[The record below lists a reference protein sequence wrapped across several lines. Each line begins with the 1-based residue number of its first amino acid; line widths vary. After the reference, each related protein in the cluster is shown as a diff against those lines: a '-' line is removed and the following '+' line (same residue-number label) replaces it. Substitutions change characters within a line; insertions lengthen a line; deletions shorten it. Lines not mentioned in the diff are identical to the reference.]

1 MKRAKHIFNKVIDT
15 DNIKQA
21 IYDVNSGHRGRKEVD
36 WVEDTIDDRIEDL
49 RNIILNGYTKSETRK
64 MTIYD
69 KNAKKYR
76 DIEEPKL
83 WPDQYIHHMIIQPLI
98 SIMMRGMD
106 DLCCG
111 SIPGRGTQL
120 GIKYIKR
127 CLHKDKKNTKYAAEL
142 DIHHFYAS
150 VKPEVIMNRMKSL
163 IKDKK
168 MLNLIEILV
177 KDGLSIGAYYSQWF
191 ANTVLQPLDH
201 FIREELKIKYYV
213 RYMDNLTLFHNNKK
227 KLHKAVRK
235 ISEYLKSMRLRFKDN
250 WQVFKVDSR
259 MVSAMGYRFDHEKTL
274 IRKHNLMNIKKTLHK
289 LYHKMDHDQP
299 ITVHEAQGIISRL
312 GMLKHCDSTNIY
324 NEIVRTGFVKQMKQ
338 IIKEDAKQKRNIIER
353 KDQNGIS
360 VHKCKGQW
368 KRRRCLEN

>member
-1 MKRAKHIFNKVIDT
+1 MVC
-15 DNIKQA
+15 
-21 IYDVNSGHRGRKEVD
+21 
-36 WVEDTIDDRIEDL
+36 
-49 RNIILNGYTKSETRK
+49 
-64 MTIYD
+64 
-69 KNAKKYR
+69 KY
-76 DIEEPKL
+76 
-83 WPDQYIHHMIIQPLI
+83 
-98 SIMMRGMD
+98 SIA
-106 DLCCG
+106 
-111 SIPGRGTQL
+111 T
-120 GIKYIKR
+120 
-127 CLHKDKKNTKYAAEL
+127 
-142 DIHHFYAS
+142 
-150 VKPEVIMNRMKSL
+150 
-163 IKDKK
+163 
-168 MLNLIEILV
+168 
-177 KDGLSIGAYYSQWF
+177 
-191 ANTVLQPLDH
+191 LDH

-235 ISEYLKSMRLRFKDN
+235 ISEYLKFMNLRFKDN

-289 LYHKMDHDQP
+289 LYHKMDHNQP
-299 ITVHEAQGIISRL
+299 ITAHEAQGIISRL

-360 VHKCKGQW
+360 VYKCKGQW